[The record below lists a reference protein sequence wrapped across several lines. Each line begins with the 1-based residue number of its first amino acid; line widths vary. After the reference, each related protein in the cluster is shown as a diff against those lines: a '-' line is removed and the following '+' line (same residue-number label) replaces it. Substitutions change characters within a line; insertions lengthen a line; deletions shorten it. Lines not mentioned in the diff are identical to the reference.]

1 MALQLAGHAAALLA
15 LEDKRGQDYWSGGDC
30 LVFPITVEQ
39 EGKAMNLGSG
49 GSQRTFRNLRKAL
62 GDKSSREHNREA

>member
-15 LEDKRGQDYWSGGDC
+15 LEDKRGQDHWSGGDC

-49 GSQRTFRNLRKAL
+49 RQST
-62 GDKSSREHNREA
+62 DIS